1 LPVPDALL
9 IVPFLFGA
17 VVGSFLNV
25 CICRLPE
32 GVSVVFPPSRCPAC
46 GAGIPFYYNIPILGW
61 FILRGRSACCGAPLS
76 FKYPL
81 IEAVTAVFAVLLA
94 VRFGYGAELFVYF
107 TFVSALIVVT
117 FIDLKHQIIPD
128 VISLPGIAV
137 GLILS
142 WVMPV
147 GIVDALIGVAIGGG
161 ILFGIAAAYLLLTGQ
176 DGMGGG
182 DIKLLAMIGA
192 FLGWKGVIV
201 TLLLGSFLGAATG
214 VIFMVFAG
222 KGAKFPIPFGP
233 FLAAGALAYLFFG
246 EELIN
251 WYIIRA
257 VGP

>member
-1 LPVPDALL
+1 MGLC
-9 IVPFLFGA
+9 I
-17 VVGSFLNV
+17 GSFLNV
-25 CICRLPE
+25 CISRIPARR
-32 GVSVVFPPSRCPAC
+32 SVVFPPSRCPAC

-81 IEAVTAVFAVLLA
+81 VEAVTAVFAVFLA
-94 VRFGYGAELFVYF
+94 VRFGFKAELFVYF
-107 TFVSALIVVT
+107 AFVSSLIVVT

-137 GLILS
+137 GLALS
-142 WVMPV
+142 WVMPI
-147 GIVDALIGVAIGGG
+147 GIVDALIGAVIGGG
-161 ILFGIAAAYLLLTGQ
+161 ILFGIAAAYILLTGQ

-192 FLGWKGVIV
+192 FIGWKGVIV
-201 TLLLGSFLGAATG
+201 TLLLGSFLGATTG
-214 VIFMVFAG
+214 VIFIVFAG
-222 KGAKFPIPFGP
+222 KGSKFPIPFGP
-233 FLAAGALAYLFFG
+233 FLAAGALSYMFFG

-257 VGP
+257 VGT